1 MKELK
6 SSVKAVTALASMQK
20 LELKG
25 KHWQE
30 KLKLWN
36 EKKEL
41 KTTIAVKMQKKWDAI
56 TSFKC
61 SHSEIAHELKMERN
75 ISNKITKAASS
86 AATLKDQLAKDE
98 AQ

>member
-6 SSVKAVTALASMQK
+6 SSVKAVTALASMEK

-41 KTTIAVKMQKKWDAI
+41 KTII
-56 TSFKC
+56 TVNLVGNYVIMMS
-61 SHSEIAHELKMERN
+61 
-75 ISNKITKAASS
+75 
-86 AATLKDQLAKDE
+86 
-98 AQ
+98 